1 MSRTPLKKVGTKKIV
16 AKEAVAKKATAKT
29 AAKRPVARHAAPKPA
44 APKPGAE
51 KAAARTPRSP
61 VAALAALVD
70 DAAREAREIDQLSLT
85 HPLTVD
91 QAYAIQQAAIERRLH
106 RGEVRVGLKMG
117 LTSRAKMIQVGVD
130 EVIWGRLTDAMRL
143 EDNGVLA
150 MERYVHPRIEP
161 EIAFLLKAP
170 LSGDISPAEA
180 MIAVAA
186 VAPAMEVI
194 DSRYRNFKFSLTDV
208 IADNASSSSF
218 VIGAWNDPG
227 VDLANLGMVLE
238 IDGRPRQIGS
248 SAAILGHPAR
258 ALAAASRLA
267 ARAGETLQAGWI
279 IMAGAATEA
288 VALQPG
294 MHIRNVVEHLG
305 AVSLSV
311 AAAA

>member
-1 MSRTPLKKVGTKKIV
+1 MSRTPLKKVGAKKIA
-16 AKEAVAKKATAKT
+16 AKKPTAKAVAT
-29 AAKRPVARHAAPKPA
+29 RPVARPGTPKRA
-44 APKPGAE
+44 VK
-51 KAAARTPRSP
+51 KAAAKTARSP

-85 HPLTVD
+85 HPLTVE
-91 QAYAIQQAAIERRLH
+91 QAYAIQQAAIERRLR

-180 MIAVAA
+180 MVAVAA

-227 VDLANLGMVLE
+227 IDLANLGMVLE

-279 IMAGAATEA
+279 VMAGAATEA

-305 AVSLSV
+305 AVSLTV
-311 AAAA
+311 AAAGA

>member
-1 MSRTPLKKVGTKKIV
+1 MSRTPSKKT
-16 AKEAVAKKATAKT
+16 AKKAAPKKA
-29 AAKRPVARHAAPKPA
+29 AAKRAAPKKA
-44 APKPGAE
+44 ASKKAVSK
-51 KAAARTPRSP
+51 KAAAVPRSP
-61 VAALAALVD
+61 IARLAALVD
-70 DAAREAREIDQLSLT
+70 DAAREAHEIDQLSLST
-85 HPLTVD
+85 TLSVD
-91 QAYAIQQAAIERRLH
+91 DAYAIQQASIARRLQ
-106 RGEVRVGLKMG
+106 RGEARIGLKMG
-117 LTSRAKMIQVGVD
+117 LTSRAKMIQVGVE
-130 EVIWGRLTDAMRL
+130 EVIWGRLTDSMRL
-143 EDNGVLA
+143 EDNGVLV
-150 MERYVHPRIEP
+150 MDRYVHPRIEP

-170 LSGDISPAEA
+170 LTGDISPAEA

-218 VIGAWNDPG
+218 VIGAWNDPS
-227 VDLANLGMVLE
+227 VDLGNLGMTLE

-279 IMAGAATEA
+279 VMAGAATEA

-294 MHIRNVVEHLG
+294 MHVRNVVEHLG
-305 AVSLSV
+305 AVSLTV
-311 AAAA
+311 A

>member
-1 MSRTPLKKVGTKKIV
+1 MSRTPLKKVGAKKIA
-16 AKEAVAKKATAKT
+16 AKKPTAKAVATRRVARPATPKRAVKKAAAKT
-29 AAKRPVARHAAPKPA
+29 A
-44 APKPGAE
+44 
-51 KAAARTPRSP
+51 RSP

-85 HPLTVD
+85 HPLTVE
-91 QAYAIQQAAIERRLH
+91 QAYAIQQAAIERRLR

-180 MIAVAA
+180 MVAVAA

-227 VDLANLGMVLE
+227 IDLANLGMVLE

-279 IMAGAATEA
+279 VMAGAATEA

-305 AVSLSV
+305 AVSLTV
-311 AAAA
+311 AAAGA

>member
-1 MSRTPLKKVGTKKIV
+1 MSRTPR
-16 AKEAVAKKATAKT
+16 KKATAKKAAPKKV
-29 AAKRPVARHAAPKPA
+29 AAKKSVVPRRAAPHAAPKRA
-44 APKPGAE
+44 VKR
-51 KAAARTPRSP
+51 AAAKTARSP
-61 VAALAALVD
+61 IAALAALVD
-70 DAAREAREIDQLSLT
+70 DAAREAREIDQLSLS
-85 HPLTVD
+85 HPLTVE
-91 QAYAIQQAAIERRLH
+91 QAYAIQQASIERRLK

-130 EVIWGRLTDAMRL
+130 EVIWGRLTNAMRL
-143 EDNGVLA
+143 EDNGILA

-170 LSGDISPAEA
+170 LSGDVSPAEA
-180 MIAVAA
+180 MVAVAA

-267 ARAGETLQAGWI
+267 ARAGETLQPGWI
-279 IMAGAATEA
+279 VMAGAATEA

-294 MHIRNVVEHLG
+294 MHIRNLVEHLG

-311 AAAA
+311 AAAGA